1 MIYITFFP
9 NFLLLSSVH
18 HCLMECAILN
28 REPSKMTLIF
38 FFTDDFLDK
47 LLYDFLNNFL
57 DAVGLDTLGH
67 FQSCLTEQAL
77 VALICFLCE
86 IVNERK
92 GKSNLILQILW
103 PNCAMYCN
111 VDLAF

>member
-1 MIYITFFP
+1 
-9 NFLLLSSVH
+9 
-18 HCLMECAILN
+18 MECAILN

-92 GKSNLILQILW
+92 GKSNLILQ
-103 PNCAMYCN
+103 NS
-111 VDLAF
+111 LAQLCDVLQRRPCVLKNSVSLHKAKNRYFQHSN